1 MTAQPPVLL
10 DVADGVAT
18 LTLNRPDAGNA
29 MNMELVSALRGHAE
43 ALAERTDVRVLVLRA
58 AGKMFC
64 VGGDV
69 GWMAQQDERDTALR
83 ALADELHA
91 ALLILRGLDAP
102 VLAVVHST
110 AAGAGFSLAMGADI
124 CLAGERASFVMA
136 YTKIGLSPD
145 GGSTWLLPRLVG
157 TRRATELMLLNPQLT
172 AAQAAEAGII
182 TRVVADDELETAAAA
197 LTAQLAAGSLAAHG
211 SVKRLLDASATATF
225 EDQLAL
231 ESSTI
236 AAMAAGPEGREGVT
250 SFLERRKPDFPG
262 AA

>member
-1 MTAQPPVLL
+1 
-10 DVADGVAT
+10 
-18 LTLNRPDAGNA
+18 
-29 MNMELVSALRGHAE
+29 
-43 ALAERTDVRVLVLRA
+43 
-58 AGKMFC
+58 
-64 VGGDV
+64 
-69 GWMAQQDERDTALR
+69 
-83 ALADELHA
+83 
-91 ALLILRGLDAP
+91 
-102 VLAVVHST
+102 
-110 AAGAGFSLAMGADI
+110 
-124 CLAGERASFVMA
+124 
-136 YTKIGLSPD
+136 
-145 GGSTWLLPRLVG
+145 
-157 TRRATELMLLNPQLT
+157 MLLNPQHT

>member
-1 MTAQPPVLL
+1 
-10 DVADGVAT
+10 
-18 LTLNRPDAGNA
+18 
-29 MNMELVSALRGHAE
+29 
-43 ALAERTDVRVLVLRA
+43 
-58 AGKMFC
+58 
-64 VGGDV
+64 
-69 GWMAQQDERDTALR
+69 
-83 ALADELHA
+83 
-91 ALLILRGLDAP
+91 
-102 VLAVVHST
+102 
-110 AAGAGFSLAMGADI
+110 MGADI
-124 CLAGERASFVMA
+124 CLAGERASFVRA

-197 LTAQLAAGSLAAHG
+197 LTAQLAAGSLAAPG